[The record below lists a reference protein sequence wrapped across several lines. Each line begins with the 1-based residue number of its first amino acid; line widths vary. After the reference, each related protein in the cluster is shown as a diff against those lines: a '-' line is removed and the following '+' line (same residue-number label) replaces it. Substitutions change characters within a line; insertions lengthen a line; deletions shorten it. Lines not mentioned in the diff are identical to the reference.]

1 MSRQY
6 LSFVQR
12 SFKYL
17 ILLLSIQSLDASN
30 NIDIKNFL
38 TEIEIVSKYED
49 RKKGLMFR
57 NSIPKNYGMFF
68 IWEHQK
74 KQCMWMKD
82 TFIPLDV
89 AYINNKGEILEIYDM
104 VPLSKKS
111 VCSRNYAKFALEVN
125 RGWFKDNNIDIG
137 DVIDIKTLIS
147 NDY

>member
-1 MSRQY
+1 
-6 LSFVQR
+6 
-12 SFKYL
+12 
-17 ILLLSIQSLDASN
+17 
-30 NIDIKNFL
+30 
-38 TEIEIVSKYED
+38 
-49 RKKGLMFR
+49 
-57 NSIPKNYGMFF
+57 
-68 IWEHQK
+68 
-74 KQCMWMKD
+74 
-82 TFIPLDV
+82 LDV

>member
-1 MSRQY
+1 
-6 LSFVQR
+6 
-12 SFKYL
+12 
-17 ILLLSIQSLDASN
+17 
-30 NIDIKNFL
+30 
-38 TEIEIVSKYED
+38 
-49 RKKGLMFR
+49 
-57 NSIPKNYGMFF
+57 MFF
-68 IWEHQK
+68 IWEYQK

-89 AYINNKGEILEIYDM
+89 AYINNKGKILEIYDM

-125 RGWFKDNNIDIG
+125 RGWFEDNNIDIG

>member
-1 MSRQY
+1 
-6 LSFVQR
+6 
-12 SFKYL
+12 
-17 ILLLSIQSLDASN
+17 
-30 NIDIKNFL
+30 
-38 TEIEIVSKYED
+38 
-49 RKKGLMFR
+49 
-57 NSIPKNYGMFF
+57 
-68 IWEHQK
+68 
-74 KQCMWMKD
+74 MKD

-89 AYINNKGEILEIYDM
+89 AYINNKGKILEIYDM

>member
-1 MSRQY
+1 
-6 LSFVQR
+6 
-12 SFKYL
+12 
-17 ILLLSIQSLDASN
+17 
-30 NIDIKNFL
+30 
-38 TEIEIVSKYED
+38 
-49 RKKGLMFR
+49 MFR

-68 IWEHQK
+68 VWEYQK

-89 AYINNKGEILEIYDM
+89 AYINNKGKILEIYDM

>member
-57 NSIPKNYGMFF
+57 SSIPKNYGMFF
-68 IWEHQK
+68 IWEYQK

-125 RGWFKDNNIDIG
+125 RGWFMDNNIDIG